1 MFLKLWYSVRDQ
13 SITHHIN
20 KFFCTENTINPT
32 TGFVMFKMIIA
43 TVVIL
48 FEPLNI
54 IITLTVL
61 L

>member
-13 SITHHIN
+13 SITHHR
-20 KFFCTENTINPT
+20 KYLNPK
-32 TGFVMFKMIIA
+32 TGFVIFKMIIA

-48 FEPLNI
+48 FKPLINP
-54 IITLTVL
+54 ITFTKL